1 MASDERC
8 SAVCFGPTVRTG
20 HLNDGTKR
28 RHGTHGGF
36 IGTWENCAEDMVQM
50 ELNLPALPPTDT
62 FLDLLE
68 AEDILK
74 QASFDVLCLQ
84 EVEKTDVDSMLDL
97 MPEVLAGNF
106 DEFKIFI

>member
-1 MASDERC
+1 MMAQNGDMAHMVDSL
-8 SAVCFGPTVRTG
+8 A
-20 HLNDGTKR
+20 
-28 RHGTHGGF
+28 HGK
-36 IGTWENCAEDMVQM
+36 IALKTWCKWMQM

-74 QASFDVLCLQ
+74 QASFNVLCLQ